1 MIAVAL
7 QRQCRW
13 AERLKRAA
21 VPGFNVWW
29 LPRALVLGALA
40 FAVFGPLLN
49 LLLWAVA
56 EKWYY
61 PNALPIEYGFS
72 YWARVFS
79 SRGNAWEALMTSV
92 VVALLTVLLAL
103 AVAVPAGYALARLK
117 LPLRSAILLAFLIPQ
132 AFPNLPVYV
141 NIARL
146 FYQLGL
152 NGTLAGV
159 VLVHVT
165 HGLVYAVWIATAAF
179 AAVDRS
185 LEEAARA
192 TGAGPLRAFLD
203 VTLPLA
209 MPGLMASAIFV
220 FLESLDE
227 FTGSYFVGAPD
238 INTLP
243 LLLYT
248 ASAGGNYQVASI
260 TALLLL
266 VPSIAFMLVV
276 ERFLRAEVLAQIGK

>member
-1 MIAVAL
+1 MST
-7 QRQCRW
+7 
-13 AERLKRAA
+13 AA
-21 VPGFNVWW
+21 AAGAPARFAFVPDLWW
-29 LPRALVLGALA
+29 IPRAIVLGLLA
-40 FAVFGPLLN
+40 FAIFGPLTN
-49 LLLWAVA
+49 LLLWTVT
-56 EKWYY
+56 ERWYF
-61 PNALPIEYGFS
+61 PHTLPLDYGFS
-72 YWARVFS
+72 YWGRVFS
-79 SRGNAWEALMTSV
+79 PRGVAMESLANSVLVATLTV
-92 VVALLTVLLAL
+92 VVAMAL
-103 AVAVPAGYALARLK
+103 AVPAGYALARLK
-117 LPLRSAILLAFLIPQ
+117 LPFRALILLAFLIPQ

-152 NGTLAGV
+152 NGTVAGV

-179 AAVDRS
+179 AAVEVE
-185 LEEAARA
+185 LEEAARSI
-192 TGAGPLRAFLD
+192 GAGAMRTFRD

-209 MPGLMASAIFV
+209 APGLLASSIFV

-238 INTLP
+238 VNMMP

-248 ASAGGNYQVASI
+248 ASAGGNYQIASI

-266 VPSIAFMLVV
+266 IPSVGFMLVV
-276 ERFLRAEVLAQIGK
+276 ERFLKSDVLSKVGH

>member
-1 MIAVAL
+1 MS
-7 QRQCRW
+7 
-13 AERLKRAA
+13 LK
-21 VPGFNVWW
+21 WI
-29 LPRALVLGALA
+29 PRALLLGLLA
-40 FAVFGPLLN
+40 FIIFGPLAN
-49 LLLWAVA
+49 LLLWTVA
-56 EKWYY
+56 ERWYF
-61 PNALPIEYGFS
+61 PHALPLDYGFS
-72 YWARVFS
+72 YWERVFS
-79 SRGNAWEALMTSV
+79 PRGNALESLANSV
-92 VVALLTVLLAL
+92 FVAALTVIVALAL
-103 AVAVPAGYALARLK
+103 AIPAGYALARLK
-117 LPLRSAILLAFLIPQ
+117 LPFRAAILLAFLIPQ

-146 FYQLGL
+146 FYQFGL
-152 NGTLAGV
+152 NGTIAGV

-179 AAVDRS
+179 AAVDNELEQAARS
-185 LEEAARA
+185 L
-192 TGAGPLRAFLD
+192 GASAMRAFRD

-209 MPGLMASAIFV
+209 APGLLASAIFV

-238 INTLP
+238 VNLLP

-266 VPSIAFMLVV
+266 IPSIAFMLVV
-276 ERFLRAEVLAQIGK
+276 ERFLKSNVLSKVGH